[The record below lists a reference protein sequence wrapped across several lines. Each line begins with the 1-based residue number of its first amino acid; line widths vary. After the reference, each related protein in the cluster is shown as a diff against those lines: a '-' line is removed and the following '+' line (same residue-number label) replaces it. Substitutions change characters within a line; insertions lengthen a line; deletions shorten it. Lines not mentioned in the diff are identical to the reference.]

1 MVILQSIPI
10 VLSILLTAAHF
21 LRGGNVG
28 FAALF
33 LLALGLLLIPRRWA
47 ARALQGLLLF
57 AALLW
62 ASTTIAIAGD
72 RLATGKPLLR
82 MVMILCAV
90 TLFTAASAL
99 VFYFPAMRKRYRLK
113 P

>member
-10 VLSILLTAAHF
+10 VLSILLIVAHF
-21 LRGGNVG
+21 LRSASVG
-28 FAALF
+28 IAVFF
-33 LLALGLLLIPRRWA
+33 LLSLGLLLIPRRWA
-47 ARALQGLLLF
+47 ARTLQGLLLL

-62 ASTTIAIAGD
+62 VSATIAIAGD
-72 RLATGKPLLR
+72 RLATGQPLLR
-82 MVMILCAV
+82 MVTILGAV

-99 VFYFPAMRKRYRLK
+99 VFYFSAMRKRFRLK